1 MNKEIIKYKNIVS
14 VISIIMLFLAIP
26 TFWAYG
32 YYVLLRWAVTISAVF
47 LLSLAYESKSAVF
60 LLSLAYES
68 KKTFWF
74 FSMGIVAILFNP
86 IIPVHLDKE
95 TWIVID
101 FIAAIMFL
109 VSIFKFKLKTNNL

>member
-1 MNKEIIKYKNIVS
+1 MDKEIIKYKNIVS
-14 VISIIMLFLAIP
+14 AISIIMLLLAIS

-32 YYVLLRWAVTISAVF
+32 YYVLLRWIVTI
-47 LLSLAYESKSAVF
+47 SAVF

-68 KKTFWF
+68 KKTFWL

-86 IIPVHLDKE
+86 IIPVYLDKE
-95 TWIVID
+95 TWVVID
-101 FIAAIMFL
+101 FIIAIIFL